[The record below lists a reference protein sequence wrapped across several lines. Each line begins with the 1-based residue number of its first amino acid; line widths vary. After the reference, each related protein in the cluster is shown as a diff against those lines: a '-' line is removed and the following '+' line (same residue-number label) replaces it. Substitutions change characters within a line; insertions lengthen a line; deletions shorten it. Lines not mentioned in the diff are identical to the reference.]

1 MAQFADVKA
10 KNPRLF
16 YDGVARGKISYSEID
31 GIYPG
36 NNPTTADTWVGG
48 PHAPEPYSFDPDTE
62 NPLGASGYY
71 PKPWLGYAQRLTN
84 ANYTYLGG
92 YAKMIGWADGDC
104 SGNECEEV
112 SLCCTGEESD
122 SSKYTDGF
130 IGIWGRLGVVQS
142 GSQAGG
148 LGFYPM
154 DWQTD
159 TDYSELGYLG
169 ANSAAYWN
177 NHFDLSG
184 NGLWQSK
191 EDWWAACS
199 KKVVTRFLGNTGI
212 KVRVQVAVGMIP
224 FDDPEYWRGM
234 DLATTAD
241 YSFDLLIAMVGIA
254 VAMRWL

>member
-1 MAQFADVKA
+1 MDWSTLKLG
-10 KNPRLF
+10 NPRLF
-16 YDGVARGKISYSEID
+16 YDGIARGKIPYSEIPVSE
-31 GIYPG
+31 GLLYPG
-36 NNPTTADTWVGG
+36 NGATTADTWVGG

-62 NPLGASGYY
+62 NPLGASGMY
-71 PKPWLGYAQRLTN
+71 PKPWLSYSQRLTN
-84 ANYTYLGG
+84 ANYTYIGG
-92 YAKMIGWADGDC
+92 YARMIGWADGDC
-104 SGNECEEV
+104 SGGECEEI
-112 SLCCTGEESD
+112 SICCTGEDSD

-130 IGIWGRLGVVQS
+130 TGIWGRLGVVQT

-154 DWQTD
+154 NWQTD
-159 TDYSELGYLG
+159 TTG
-169 ANSAAYWN
+169 ANSVDHWN
-177 NHFDLSG
+177 NHFNLSG

-199 KKVVTRFLGNTGI
+199 KKVVTRFLGNTGL
-212 KVRVQVAVGMIP
+212 KVRVQVAVAMIQ